1 MKRLIRHAF
10 RFGIVGVLAMATHYV
25 LVILLVN
32 YLSITPLIANLLAFI
47 GAFQVSYWGHSSW
60 SFSDLSASR
69 KDSFRRFVIISVSGF
84 LLNEFLFLLF
94 LKYTNI
100 PYQISLLIVLPFVAG
115 LTFLFSRFWAFAR

>member
-10 RFGIVGVLAMATHYV
+10 RFGIVGVLAMTTHYV
-25 LVILLVN
+25 LVILLVTF
-32 YLSITPLIANLLAFI
+32 SITPLIANVLAFI

-69 KDSFRRFVIISVSGF
+69 KVSFRRFVIISVSGF
-84 LLNEFLFLLF
+84 LINELLFFLFLKF
-94 LKYTNI
+94 TNI

-115 LTFLFSRFWAFAR
+115 LTFLFSRYWAFAR

>member
-32 YLSITPLIANLLAFI
+32 FSITPLIANVFAFI

-69 KDSFRRFVIISVSGF
+69 RDSFRRFVIISVSGF
-84 LLNEFLFLLF
+84 LLNELLFFLFLKF
-94 LKYTNI
+94 TNI

-115 LTFLFSRFWAFAR
+115 LTFLFSRHWAFAR

>member
-25 LVILLVN
+25 LVIILVN
-32 YLSITPLIANLLAFI
+32 FSITPLIANVFAFI

-69 KDSFRRFVIISVSGF
+69 RDSFRRFVIISVSGF
-84 LLNEFLFLLF
+84 LLNELLFFLFLKF
-94 LKYTNI
+94 TNI

-115 LTFLFSRFWAFAR
+115 LTFLFSRHWAFAR

>member
-10 RFGIVGVLAMATHYV
+10 RFGIVGVLAMATHYI
-25 LVILLVN
+25 LVILLVTF
-32 YLSITPLIANLLAFI
+32 SITPLIANVLAFI

-60 SFSDLSASR
+60 SFSDLAASR

-84 LLNEFLFLLF
+84 LINELLFFLFLKF
-94 LKYTNI
+94 THI

-115 LTFLFSRFWAFAR
+115 LTFLFSRHWAFAR

>member
-10 RFGIVGVLAMATHYV
+10 RFGIVGVLAMATHYA
-25 LVILLVN
+25 LVILLVTF
-32 YLSITPLIANLLAFI
+32 SITPLIANVLAFI
-47 GAFQVSYWGHSSW
+47 GAFQISYWGHSSW

-84 LLNEFLFLLF
+84 LINELLFFLFLKF
-94 LKYTNI
+94 TNI

-115 LTFLFSRFWAFAR
+115 LTFLFSRYWAFAR

>member
-32 YLSITPLIANLLAFI
+32 FSITPLIANLFAFI

-69 KDSFRRFVIISVSGF
+69 RDSFRRFVIISVSGF
-84 LLNEFLFLLF
+84 LLNELLFFLFLKF
-94 LKYTNI
+94 TDI

-115 LTFLFSRFWAFAR
+115 LTFLFSRYWAFAR

>member
-32 YLSITPLIANLLAFI
+32 FSITPLLANVFAFI

-84 LLNEFLFLLF
+84 LLNEILFFLFLKF
-94 LKYTNI
+94 TNI

-115 LTFLFSRFWAFAR
+115 LTFLFSRHWAFAR

>member
-25 LVILLVN
+25 LVILLVTF
-32 YLSITPLIANLLAFI
+32 SITPLIANVLAFI
-47 GAFQVSYWGHSSW
+47 GAFQISYWGHSSW

-84 LLNEFLFLLF
+84 LINELLFFLFLKF
-94 LKYTNI
+94 TNI

-115 LTFLFSRFWAFAR
+115 LTFLFSRYWAFAR